1 MASSTT
7 AYIMSIP
14 FLALFVLGMYRR
26 ISLWL
31 EGSLEGEKSLTKQE
45 KSARIARITA
55 GAFLSLKVLLILES
69 VGADFIAG
77 RRSFREDKTRWAMHS
92 LMLWGFLGLMI
103 FDGIEVSYIRG
114 GMGEEAVKDLP
125 HLALMFDLLGS
136 MIIAGVVLAVLR
148 RTAFRVP
155 QLLNTP
161 EDLMAVVL
169 LAAVVISGFVAEGF
183 RFLMEGTPPEVTRYA
198 FVGHLISAAGTPGE
212 HWAFAHTA
220 LWYVHA
226 LASLAFI
233 AYIPFGKFIHL
244 FASPL
249 VIAINNLS
257 AQRQT

>member
-1 MASSTT
+1 MTVR
-7 AYIMSIP
+7 
-14 FLALFVLGMYRR
+14 L
-26 ISLWL
+26 
-31 EGSLEGEKSLTKQE
+31 
-45 KSARIARITA
+45 
-55 GAFLSLKVLLILES
+55 
-69 VGADFIAG
+69 
-77 RRSFREDKTRWAMHS
+77 
-92 LMLWGFLGLMI
+92 
-103 FDGIEVSYIRG
+103 
-114 GMGEEAVKDLP
+114 
-125 HLALMFDLLGS
+125 
-136 MIIAGVVLAVLR
+136 
-148 RTAFRVP
+148 
-155 QLLNTP
+155 
-161 EDLMAVVL
+161 VL

-212 HWAFAHTA
+212 HWVSAHTA